1 MATTKII
8 NDLIDLNQTGNT
20 TALKGCVGTTAQ
32 QPTGVEGMLRTNT
45 DLSSA
50 SSTSAMQF
58 YKSTG
63 SPFTSGWV
71 TLTNFTTLD
80 QCNYPT
86 TATALYQLDGNANDT
101 CGNYNG
107 TASNMS
113 WTTGKF
119 GQCGVFNGT
128 NGASGSRILLSNDV
142 DQFPMSVSCWI
153 YLDAVQASGNGAV
166 VFEGQ
171 QGMGINFTGGNP
183 THLSTQT
190 QNSQTG
196 QVDSNS
202 ALNTGQWYFVVGIFN
217 SSSSSALY
225 IDNVSQ
231 SGSSSIDYLTSDENA
246 IGGRDHYG
254 YTATFN
260 GKIDQLRIFPSAL
273 TTAQMTQ
280 LYNEA

>member
-1 MATTKII
+1 MATTKVI
-8 NDLIDLNQTGNT
+8 NDVIDLNQTGNT

-58 YKSTG
+58 YKTTG
-63 SPFTSGWV
+63 DPTTSGWV

-107 TASNMS
+107 TASNMT

-119 GQCGVFNGT
+119 GECGVFNGT

-142 DQFPMSVSCWI
+142 DQYPMSVSCWI
-153 YLDAVQASGNGAV
+153 YLDAVQASSNGAI

-183 THLSTQT
+183 TYLSTQS

-202 ALNTGQWYFVVGIFN
+202 TLNTGQWYFVVGIFN
-217 SSSSSALY
+217 SSSSS
-225 IDNVSQ
+225 
-231 SGSSSIDYLTSDENA
+231 
-246 IGGRDHYG
+246 
-254 YTATFN
+254 
-260 GKIDQLRIFPSAL
+260 
-273 TTAQMTQ
+273 
-280 LYNEA
+280 

>member
-1 MATTKII
+1 MALTKLSTD
-8 NDLIDLNQTGNT
+8 NIDLSGNT
-20 TALKGCVGTTAQ
+20 TALTIPSGVSVNTTDTTGT
-32 QPTGVEGMLRTNT
+32 
-45 DLSSA
+45 
-50 SSTSAMQF
+50 
-58 YKSTG
+58 
-63 SPFTSGWV
+63 
-71 TLTNFTTLD
+71 
-80 QCNYPT
+80 CNYPT

-107 TASNMS
+107 TASNMT

-119 GQCGVFNGT
+119 GECGVFNGT

-142 DQFPMSVSCWI
+142 DQYPMSVSCWI
-153 YLDAVQASGNGAV
+153 YLDAVQASSNGAI

-183 THLSTQT
+183 TYLSTQS

-202 ALNTGQWYFVVGIFN
+202 TLNTGQWYFVVGIFN
-217 SSSSSALY
+217 SSSSSELY
-225 IDNVSQ
+225 IDNVAQ

-273 TTAQMTQ
+273 TTAQMTE
-280 LYNEA
+280 LYNETNVTNTTGRPSSPTEGLLRDNTTTGALE